1 MKRSEGAVLEFERE
15 ILERSGVEPSQ
26 FDLPGGLRMEG
37 ERRPLRVPAGDLSW
51 STSGDAVT
59 VEFTLP
65 RGSYATSL
73 IREITK
79 TF

>member
-1 MKRSEGAVLEFERE
+1 M
-15 ILERSGVEPSQ
+15 EPSL

-51 STSGDAVT
+51 SSAGDAVT
-59 VEFTLP
+59 VSFSLP
-65 RGSYATSL
+65 KGSYATSL